1 MMHFDKKS
9 YLYRIIKVSAIV
21 VTALLSVALIY
32 AAYSDIAPSKE
43 GERKIVLATPIAE
56 TSLTIEGV
64 RIVVEDCRRADKPA
78 VR

>member
-32 AAYSDIAPSKE
+32 AAYSGPTLPTA
-43 GERKIVLATPIAE
+43 VLRLWQYSHSHS
-56 TSLTIEGV
+56 SL
-64 RIVVEDCRRADKPA
+64 RWR
-78 VR
+78 